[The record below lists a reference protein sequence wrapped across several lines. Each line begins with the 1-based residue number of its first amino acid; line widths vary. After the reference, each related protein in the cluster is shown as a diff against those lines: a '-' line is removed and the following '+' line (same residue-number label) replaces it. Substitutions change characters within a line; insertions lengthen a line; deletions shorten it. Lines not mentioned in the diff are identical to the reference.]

1 MLTPQQIQM
10 LKLVQK
16 KIQIMASTFGKYDEI
31 KRGIESK
38 RKVR

>member
-1 MLTPQQIQM
+1 MNPQQIQV

-16 KIQIMASTFGKYDEI
+16 KIQIMAETFGKYDEI
-31 KRGIESK
+31 KRRIESK